1 MTATPPPVL
10 VFGVGN
16 LLMGDDG
23 IGCRVLAELQR
34 DPPAGARLL
43 DAGTAVV
50 NLLADMEQAATVL
63 FIDAFQ
69 RGGAPGSI
77 YVLDARDVAA
87 PAPRA
92 SLHDVGLAAAL
103 RWLAPAHRA
112 KPMLLLGVE
121 PAGLEFGTD
130 LSAPLREAMPAVL
143 EAARALVRHLHD
155 PSFSLRQFST
165 SIQPLEPS
173 TAGTAP

>member
-1 MTATPPPVL
+1 MTETPPPVL
-10 VFGVGN
+10 VIGVGN

-34 DPPAGARLL
+34 DPPPGTRLI

-50 NLLADMEQAATVL
+50 NLLADLEQAAAVL

-69 RGGAPGSI
+69 RGGAAGST
-77 YVLDARDVAA
+77 YVLEAQDVAA
-87 PAPRA
+87 PALRA
-92 SLHDVGLAAAL
+92 SLHDVGLASAL

-112 KPMLLLGVE
+112 KPMLLLGIE
-121 PAGLEFGTD
+121 PACLDFGAE

-143 EAARALVRHLHD
+143 GTARSLIRHLRD
-155 PSFSLRQFST
+155 PSFSLRHFQT
-165 SIQPLEPS
+165 SLQPLEPS